1 MKLIKQIIR
10 QYLSES
16 DDSLEWAEDIVNS
29 IPELPIVDG
38 QRRVI
43 RSNNNL
49 TRDYLESIMSLLFK
63 NGYFFRN
70 GGVEHQVKKLLAV
83 LGNGGYLHLHPNGR
97 LTHGSDE
104 WTFIDVND
112 GTTFSD
118 VPNIFI

>member
-29 IPELPIVDG
+29 MPELPIVDG
-38 QRRVI
+38 QRRVV

-49 TRDYLESIMSLLFK
+49 TSEYLESILHILSK
-63 NGYFFRN
+63 NGYSFRSGN
-70 GGVEHQVKKLLAV
+70 IIYQANQLLTI

>member
-49 TRDYLESIMSLLFK
+49 TSEYLESILHILSK
-63 NGYFFRN
+63 NGYSFRSGN
-70 GGVEHQVKKLLAV
+70 IIYQANQLLTI
-83 LGNGGYLHLHPNGR
+83 LKRGGYLHLHPNGK
-97 LTHGSDE
+97 LSHGSDE

>member
-29 IPELPIVDG
+29 MPELPIVDG

-49 TRDYLESIMSLLFK
+49 TRDYLESIMSLLSK
-63 NGYFFRN
+63 NGYSFHSGSVKN
-70 GGVEHQVKKLLAV
+70 QVKELLTI
-83 LGNGGYLHLHPNGR
+83 LGNGGYLHLHPDGR
-97 LTHGSDE
+97 LSHGSGE
-104 WTFIDVND
+104 WSFIDVND
-112 GTTFSD
+112 GMRFSD

>member
-29 IPELPIVDG
+29 IPELPMVDG

-49 TRDYLESIMSLLFK
+49 TRDYLESILHILSK
-63 NGYFFRN
+63 NGYFFRS
-70 GGVEHQVKKLLAV
+70 GGVEHQVNQLLPI
-83 LGNGGYLHLHPNGR
+83 LGNGGYLHLHPDGR
-97 LTHGSDE
+97 LTHGPGE